1 MEKPR
6 EKTEI
11 TISANTRDELA
22 SRMQDMIGIGWVLEE
37 YNADNLTAR
46 MSMYP
51 DVSPP
56 TPPRRIDG

>member
-1 MEKPR
+1 MEKNK

-11 TISANTRDELA
+11 TISAKTRDELA
-22 SRMQDMIGIGWVLEE
+22 IRMQDMIGIGWVLEE
-37 YNADNLTAR
+37 FNAETLTAR

>member
-1 MEKPR
+1 MEKPK

-46 MSMYP
+46 MSMCP